1 MTPLTTLTPTA
12 TAVLYDAKTSDPPV
26 TPCTTLPVHD
36 VITPTSSLS
45 FIELLND
52 NSNMGLMG
60 HPGVAVGNYIIVL
73 YKGEKSPGVIT
84 KVNGD
89 TTIVVKCLHKV
100 QLPGSIWK
108 WPARIDVETYALTPL
123 SDVVQMI
130 NTPQVK
136 PGGARNVMFLVP
148 ELDDVW
154 K

>member
-1 MTPLTTLTPTA
+1 
-12 TAVLYDAKTSDPPV
+12 
-26 TPCTTLPVHD
+26 
-36 VITPTSSLS
+36 
-45 FIELLND
+45 
-52 NSNMGLMG
+52 MG

-84 KVNGD
+84 KINGD